1 MESLPGL
8 VKVGMWISLPWPN
21 ESQCSPAVQ
30 FSPKCNSVVK
40 TVHKTSYQII
50 GFEIVLLKFP
60 ANIMSNVRGRWG

>member
-40 TVHKTSYQII
+40 TVDKTSWPRLVIK
-50 GFEIVLLKFP
+50 LLELRLFC
-60 ANIMSNVRGRWG
+60 